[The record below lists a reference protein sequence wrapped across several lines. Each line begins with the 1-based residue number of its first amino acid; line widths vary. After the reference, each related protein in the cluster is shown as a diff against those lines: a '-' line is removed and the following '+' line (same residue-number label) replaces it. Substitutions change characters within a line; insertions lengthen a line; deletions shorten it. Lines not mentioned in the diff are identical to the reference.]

1 MPTILRDEMTYQG
14 RSILKEALETMVIH
28 TNCLKLISGDFPGSP
43 VIRNLPYSSGG
54 AGSIPGTGTKIPC
67 DTAQL
72 SPQVT
77 ATEPLHPGAA
87 PQLEGSLSAA
97 TKTQHSQK

>member
-1 MPTILRDEMTYQG
+1 M
-14 RSILKEALETMVIH
+14 
-28 TNCLKLISGDFPGSP
+28 
-43 VIRNLPYSSGG
+43 IRNLPYSSGG